1 MATAA
6 KLPEPKI
13 IDIPVQRATPEK
25 LAKYGTVL
33 GYDPKIAP
41 MPIDFYDGAAKVR
54 RVAEFK
60 AQGDIEMPIVT
71 LQRRPLEVRW
81 MERHFKHTQTFI
93 PLGGRPFV
101 VVMAPPTPGELPDL
115 DAVRAIRFDGQAGF
129 ALKLGTWH
137 EFPFAEQD
145 GTHIVVVLRREASEG
160 LVKENVVQDEARS
173 GDLDKKD
180 LLARCRVRFRLGP
193 VAAG

>member
-1 MATAA
+1 MSDRDAVIERV
-6 KLPEPKI
+6 LPVVP
-13 IDIPVQRATPEK
+13 ATPDIV
-25 LAKYGTVL
+25 APFGQIL
-33 GYDPKIAP
+33 GYDPAVPP
-41 MPIDFYDGAAKVR
+41 MPIDFYGGAVRVR
-54 RVAEFK
+54 RVVDFISDE
-60 AQGDIEMPIVT
+60 QTELPLVT
-71 LQRRPLEVRW
+71 VNRRPGEVRW

-129 ALKLGTWH
+129 TLKLGTWH